1 METNPKNSDSQ
12 IINYVSDDSGI
23 AKSQVQKT
31 ISLFEEGATIPFIA
45 RYRKE
50 VTGGLDETQ
59 LRTIQ
64 TQHRYYQQLN
74 DRKKT
79 ILSTIQGQGKLTDS
93 LEHSINT
100 CRDKQALEDLYL
112 PYKVKRKTKADIAI
126 ENGYLPLAELIIAQC
141 DTRSKSVILQGY
153 SNEAL
158 NGAQHI
164 ISQRM
169 SETAQYRQWLRQVMS
184 KTGVLRTKLTA
195 KAKEKKTKF
204 DMYADFSE
212 PLHRAASHRILA
224 IRRGETEKL
233 VTWKI
238 TIDDERALTYLRD
251 KMIRNKSF
259 SMIESLNDA
268 IEDAYKRL
276 FMHSLQTECFN
287 SKCSEAETDSITVF
301 SKNLRNLLMSGPAGA
316 KSIMGIDPGFRTGCK
331 VAIIDQTGYYK
342 ESATI
347 YPTPPQQKRESAETI
362 VVDLLKRYEVRF
374 IAIGNGT
381 GSKET
386 MQFIKQVLKTHEL
399 DIVPVVVN
407 EAGASVYSASEVAIE
422 EYPDLD
428 VTIRGAISIAHRL
441 QDPLS
446 ELVKIDP
453 KSIGV
458 GQYQHDVNQTHLKE
472 ALTFTTESAVNAV
485 GADLNTASAALL
497 SYVAGIGP
505 TLSKNIIKYRN
516 ENGPFSDRKTLL
528 KVTKLGPKAFQQCA
542 GFLRI
547 KSGKISLDNSAIHPE
562 SYTLVKKMASTLATS
577 LSELIGHDQKIDQ
590 LTLSDYVTDAIGLPT
605 LRDIVFEL
613 KKPGLDP
620 RAEFSYAAFDTSMDD
635 ISDLTIGMT
644 LAGTV
649 TNVTN
654 FGAFVDIGVHQ
665 DGLVHISKLSN
676 TFVKNPHD
684 IVSVGDSVKVSIL
697 EVDLELK
704 RIQLAR
710 VIGPHNV

>member
-1 METNPKNSDSQ
+1 MEINLKNNDPQ
-12 IINYVSDDSGI
+12 IIRYVSEDSTI
-23 AKSQVQKT
+23 AKPQVQKT
-31 ISLFEEGATIPFIA
+31 ISLFEEGATLPFIA

-64 TQHRYYQQLN
+64 TKYQYYQQLN

-79 ILSTIQGQGKLTDS
+79 ILSTIKDQGKLTDS
-93 LEHSINT
+93 LEFSIT
-100 CRDKQALEDLYL
+100 ACRDKQTLEDLYL

-126 ENGYLPLAELIIAQC
+126 ENGFLPLADLIVAQR
-141 DTRSKSVILQGY
+141 DIRSKEAILQPY
-153 SNEAL
+153 PNEAL
-158 NGAQHI
+158 TGAQHI
-164 ISQRM
+164 IAQRV
-169 SETAQYRQWLRQVMS
+169 SDTAQYRQWLRQLMAE
-184 KTGVLRTKLTA
+184 TGVLNSKLTS
-195 KAKEKKTKF
+195 KAKGQKTKF

-238 TIDDERALTYLRD
+238 TIDDARALTYLRD
-251 KMIRNKSF
+251 KMIKNKSF
-259 SMIESLNDA
+259 SMIEFLNDA
-268 IEDAYKRL
+268 IDDAYKRI
-276 FMHSLQTECFN
+276 MMPSLQTECFN
-287 SKCSEAETDSITVF
+287 AKCSEAETESISVF
-301 SKNLRNLLMSGPAGA
+301 SKNLRNLLMSGPVGA
-316 KSIMGIDPGFRTGCK
+316 KAIMGIDPGFRTGCK
-331 VAIIDQTGYYK
+331 LAVIDPTGHYK
-342 ESATI
+342 QSATI
-347 YPTPPQQKRESAETI
+347 YPTQAQQQCESAEKTVI
-362 VVDLLKRYEVRF
+362 ALLNQYDVAF

-381 GSKET
+381 ASKET
-386 MQFIKQVLKTHEL
+386 MQFIKHILKTNKL
-399 DIVPVVVN
+399 DVTPVIVN

-458 GQYQHDVNQTHLKE
+458 GQYQHDVNQTQLKE
-472 ALTFTTESAVNAV
+472 ALTFTTESAVNTV

-505 TLSKNIIKYRN
+505 TLSKNIIQYRN

-528 KVTKLGPKAFQQCA
+528 KVPKLGPKAFQQCA

-547 KSGKISLDNSAIHPE
+547 KSAKTPLDNSAIHPE
-562 SYTLVKKMASTLATS
+562 SYALVKNMARALATP
-577 LSELIGHDQKIDQ
+577 LSELIGNNQKIDQ
-590 LTLSDYVTDAIGLPT
+590 LTLSNYVTDAIGLPT
-605 LRDIVFEL
+605 LRDIVSEL

-620 RAEFSYAAFDTSMDD
+620 RSEFSYAAFDESIDD

-676 TFVKNPHD
+676 MFVKNPHD
-684 IVSVGDSVKVSIL
+684 IVSVGDSINVSVL
-697 EVDLELK
+697 EVDLDRK
-704 RIQLAR
+704 RIQLACIR
-710 VIGPHNV
+710 